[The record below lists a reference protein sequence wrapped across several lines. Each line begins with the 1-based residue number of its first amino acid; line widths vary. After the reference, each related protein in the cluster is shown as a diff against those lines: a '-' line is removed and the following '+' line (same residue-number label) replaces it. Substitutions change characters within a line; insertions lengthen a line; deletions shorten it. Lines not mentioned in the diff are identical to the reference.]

1 MNPFTALIDW
11 LDENADYAPIG
22 AFVGLGIALI
32 LAFTLGAWP
41 KSQKYFPDTPEKQAN
56 LSVVGARILSIEIN
70 KERSDKWH

>member
-32 LAFTLGAWP
+32 LAFTIGMWP

-56 LSVVGARILSIEIN
+56 LSVP
-70 KERSDKWH
+70 SDRLPV

>member
-41 KSQKYFPDTPEKQAN
+41 KSQKWFPDTPEKGVKM
-56 LSVVGARILSIEIN
+56 SDPPVRILV
-70 KERSDKWH
+70 

>member
-41 KSQKYFPDTPEKQAN
+41 KSQKYFPDTPEKTAN
-56 LSVVGARILSIEIN
+56 LSVP
-70 KERSDKWH
+70 SDRLPV

>member
-22 AFVGLGIALI
+22 AFIGLGIAI
-32 LAFTLGAWP
+32 ALAFAFGAWP
-41 KSQKYFPDTPEKQAN
+41 KSQKKICDTPEKQAN
-56 LSVVGARILSIEIN
+56 LSVVGARILGIKIK